1 MLNDAPPRET
11 RASYGDIVA
20 SAVRANVVFTKE
32 IVGNPLAEITVN
44 LAPDGGILKTMLA
57 RSSGVKEW
65 DDAALRAVQR
75 TAYIPLD
82 EKGRVPTQ
90 MIIALR
96 PKR

>member
-1 MLNDAPPRET
+1 MLSTN
-11 RASYGDIVA
+11 
-20 SAVRANVVFTKE
+20 
-32 IVGNPLAEITVN
+32 
-44 LAPDGGILKTMLA
+44 APDGWILKTVLA
-57 RSSGVKEW
+57 KSSGVKEW